1 MGYCHVAIMC
11 NNGRSGAP
19 TPKEFTMAQANTE
32 TSSKAQPATP
42 AREVV
47 AELARNAARGAGEQL
62 GGMVT
67 RLVSVLL
74 DLTTAGDDAQ
84 SAYRRTRA
92 GNLLKTN
99 SYAFIHLAGEALARH
114 LGAAAEELAPASK
127 PDADL
132 DSLSLVPIEV
142 MDSKVA
148 FGALCRPFEIAH
160 SEVLASLC
168 VRLGLLLGRDV
179 LRPAQNPLRP
189 DLFLT
194 AIHEAWCAF
203 EPDTGSHDLLLPL
216 LRPDIFLDLGELLD
230 AADKELRARNKQA
243 RERFHISKSSD
254 TARARRSGMDA
265 ALAQQLRNLLGGAD
279 GEPAV
284 PLIPE
289 LPNMPQGSGWRPS
302 SALGFA
308 VAAPAVAAVQDAGAS
323 VPAQAGVNAG
333 ATAGTNTGTHTGIS
347 AGAIPGHF
355 AGSLIGSL
363 VGNSAGTVAGTV
375 AATTGAQ
382 VGIPFGLQTGPAAG
396 QAQAG
401 MPALGQGAAPVAP
414 AGAVAGV
421 QLVPAGPSVSAAS
434 GTATVPGFVVQLA
447 TPGMPAAPGFM
458 SAPAGVHATS
468 MQGAALAGMPAAV
481 GAPASLLDL
490 LASMQLA
497 QPGLP
502 AAGSVDAASASH
514 AGNATGASVPHQ
526 VFYLP
531 RLKQSLPQGSL
542 SRGEE
547 NTLDLLSR
555 IFETVLL
562 DDNIPLETREL
573 IRFLQVP
580 VLKAALLDQNF
591 FFEETHPARRMIDLL
606 SRMGWEQRQAPDDPV
621 LQAMR
626 RGVDRIG
633 RTGGEPGAEPQAFA
647 EAVAEVEAQL
657 AAEERAAEAAIAQPI
672 ARATKLEK
680 QTVAG
685 RSARKAVA
693 LRLGD
698 AELVATVSAFLDKRW
713 VEVLTF
719 AYLIDEERPGAVE
732 NATQTM
738 DELIWT
744 VKPKATQ
751 EQRKAL
757 IAKLPPLLTALN
769 KWLDAIKWQD
779 ADRLQFFA
787 ELAECHLQIVRAPIE
802 LSPER
807 QLELAVEAA
816 QQDALRRIALEQA
829 SIEQEREQEQRAHE
843 GRASGQRTHDE
854 MKPDNAAPKDAA
866 ISTVDELERGMR
878 LEFRE
883 RDGSVRKVKLAW
895 VSPLRTLF
903 IFSGAARQ
911 ESFSLPAEK
920 LVEAVRCGSIRVL
933 AVEGVVGRV
942 LTEAMQEA
950 VNDPG
955 PKRAVG

>member
-1 MGYCHVAIMC
+1 
-11 NNGRSGAP
+11 
-19 TPKEFTMAQANTE
+19 MAQATTE
-32 TSSKAQPATP
+32 TSSKVQPATP

-62 GGMVT
+62 GGMVA

-114 LGAAAEELAPASK
+114 LDAAAEELAPASK

-160 SEVLASLC
+160 SEVLASIC

-194 AIHEAWCAF
+194 AVHEAWCAF
-203 EPDTGSHDLLLPL
+203 EPDAGSHDLLLPL
-216 LRPDIFLDLGELLD
+216 LRPDLFLDLGELLD

-243 RERFHISKSSD
+243 RERFHISKTTD
-254 TARARRSGMDA
+254 TARSRRSGMDA

-279 GEPAV
+279 GEP
-284 PLIPE
+284 LIPE

-308 VAAPAVAAVQDAGAS
+308 MAVPAAPAVPKEAGAS
-323 VPAQAGVNAG
+323 VPPQAGAN
-333 ATAGTNTGTHTGIS
+333 
-347 AGAIPGHF
+347 
-355 AGSLIGSL
+355 
-363 VGNSAGTVAGTV
+363 
-375 AATTGAQ
+375 AATTGVQMGAQ
-382 VGIPFGLQTGPAAG
+382 LGAPTG
-396 QAQAG
+396 QAQTGVPVSAG
-401 MPALGQGAAPVAP
+401 QGVASMAPASAALGVPFVQAGLAVPAAN
-414 AGAVAGV
+414 GAVAF
-421 QLVPAGPSVSAAS
+421 
-434 GTATVPGFVVQLA
+434 PGFVVPLA
-447 TPGMPAAPGFM
+447 GPGMPAAPGFV
-458 SAPAGVHATS
+458 SAPAGVHAAS
-468 MQGAALAGMPAAV
+468 IGGATLAGIPAA
-481 GAPASLLDL
+481 GAAPASLLDL
-490 LASMQLA
+490 LASLQPA

-502 AAGSVDAASASH
+502 AVGSVGPASMAQ
-514 AGNATGASVPHQ
+514 AGNPAGANAPHQ

-698 AELVATVSAFLDKRW
+698 GELVATVSAFLDKRW
-713 VEVLTF
+713 VDVLTF
-719 AYLIDEERPGAVE
+719 AYMIDDERPGAVE

-807 QLELAVEAA
+807 QLELALEAA

-829 SIEQEREQEQRAHE
+829 SIEQEREQEQRALA
-843 GRASGQRTHDE
+843 GRMHD
-854 MKPDNAAPKDAA
+854 DHANADAAPKDMA

-955 PKRAVG
+955 PKRAAG

>member
-1 MGYCHVAIMC
+1 MC
-11 NNGRSGAP
+11 NNVESGAS
-19 TPKEFTMAQANTE
+19 TPKESTMAQATTE
-32 TSSKAQPATP
+32 TSSNAQPAP
-42 AREVV
+42 PQPRDVL
-47 AELARNAARGAGEQL
+47 AELVRNAARAAGGQL
-62 GGMVT
+62 GDMVT
-67 RLVSVLL
+67 RLVAVLL

-99 SYAFIHLAGEALARH
+99 SYAFVHLASEAIARH
-114 LGAAAEELAPASK
+114 LDAAVDDLAPAAK
-127 PDADL
+127 PGAGF

-142 MDSKVA
+142 MDNRLA
-148 FGALCRPFEIAH
+148 FGALCRPFEITH

-179 LRPAQNPLRP
+179 LRPGQNPLRP
-189 DLFLT
+189 EVFL
-194 AIHEAWCAF
+194 AAVQEAWCAF
-203 EPDTGSHDLLLPL
+203 EPDAGSHDLLLPL
-216 LRPDIFLDLGELLD
+216 LRPEHFLDLAELLG

-243 RERFHISKSSD
+243 RERFHISKTTD
-254 TARARRSGMDA
+254 TARAKRAGMDA
-265 ALAQQLRNLLGGAD
+265 TLAQQLRNLLGGAD
-279 GEPAV
+279 SDPAL

-289 LPNMPQGSGWRPS
+289 LPNMPQGNGWRPS

-308 VAAPAVAAVQDAGAS
+308 VAAPAVTQEGGAAVALQPGAPATMTANAAPGVGTLAGH
-323 VPAQAGVNAG
+323 VPAAAAPPAQSGQGLAPM
-333 ATAGTNTGTHTGIS
+333 TH
-347 AGAIPGHF
+347 PGF
-355 AGSLIGSL
+355 
-363 VGNSAGTVAGTV
+363 VAGTPV
-375 AATTGAQ
+375 
-382 VGIPFGLQTGPAAG
+382 VHAG
-396 QAQAG
+396 FVAG
-401 MPALGQGAAPVAP
+401 MPASHAGVVAATQVGQAGSAAAVQAAP
-414 AGAVAGV
+414 AGVAGPAAAGIVAAPGFAV
-421 QLVPAGPSVSAAS
+421 QLAGGAEGVAP
-434 GTATVPGFVVQLA
+434 VPGFV
-447 TPGMPAAPGFM
+447 
-458 SAPAGVHATS
+458 SAPAGLPPGGPASPT
-468 MQGAALAGMPAAV
+468 MLGMPVSGA
-481 GAPASLLDL
+481 APASLLDL
-490 LASMQLA
+490 LASLQSA
-497 QPGLP
+497 APGLP
-502 AAGSVDAASASH
+502 AAGAPEPAHGARVVQGGATAHGADAPGAH
-514 AGNATGASVPHQ
+514 APHQ

-547 NTLDLLSR
+547 HTLDLLSR

-562 DDNIPLETREL
+562 DDHIPAETREL

-580 VLKAALLDQNF
+580 VLKAALLDQSF
-591 FFEETHPARRMIDLL
+591 FFEEMHPARRMIDLL

-621 LQAMR
+621 VQAMR
-626 RGVDRIG
+626 RGVDKIG
-633 RTGGEPGAEPQAFA
+633 REPGAGPQAFA
-647 EAVAEVEAQL
+647 DAVAEVEAQL
-657 AAEERAAEAAIAQPI
+657 AAEERAAEEAIARPI

-680 QTVAG
+680 QNVAG
-685 RSARKAVA
+685 RSARQAVR

-698 AELVATVSAFLDKRW
+698 GELIATVSAFLERRW
-713 VEVLTF
+713 VDVLTF
-719 AYLIDEERPGAVE
+719 AYMIDEDRPGAID

-757 IAKLPPLLTALN
+757 IAKLPPLLTTLN

-816 QQDALRRIALEQA
+816 QHDALRRIAQEQA
-829 SIEQEREQEQRAHE
+829 MAAQEAQHEQ
-843 GRASGQRTHDE
+843 
-854 MKPDNAAPKDAA
+854 AAPKDDAVHT
-866 ISTVDELERGMR
+866 IDELERGMR

-911 ESFSLPAEK
+911 ESFSLPVEK

-933 AVEGVVGRV
+933 RVEGVVGRV

-955 PKRAVG
+955 PKRAAG

>member
-1 MGYCHVAIMC
+1 
-11 NNGRSGAP
+11 
-19 TPKEFTMAQANTE
+19 MAQAHTE
-32 TSSKAQPATP
+32 TSISKPAPPPRAVLAQLV
-42 AREVV
+42 R
-47 AELARNAARGAGEQL
+47 AAAQGASEQL
-62 GGMVT
+62 GGLVT
-67 RLVSVLL
+67 RLSTVLL

-84 SAYRRTRA
+84 AAYRRTRA
-92 GNLLKTN
+92 GNLLRTN
-99 SYAFIHLAGEALARH
+99 SYAFIHLAGEALTRA
-114 LGAAAEELAPASK
+114 LEAAADELAPAAK
-127 PDADL
+127 RGADL

-179 LRPAQNPLRP
+179 LRPGQNPLRP
-189 DLFLT
+189 EVFLT
-194 AIHEAWCAF
+194 AIHDAWCAF
-203 EPDTGSHDLLLPL
+203 EPDAGSHDLLLPL
-216 LRPDIFLDLGELLD
+216 LTPDHFLDLGALLD

-243 RERFHISKSSD
+243 RERFHISKTTD
-254 TARARRSGMDA
+254 TARNKRAGMDA
-265 ALAQQLRNLLGGAD
+265 ALAQQLRSLLGGAD
-279 GEPAV
+279 SEAAA

-289 LPNMPQGSGWRPS
+289 LQNMPQGSGWRPS
-302 SALGFA
+302 SAAGFA
-308 VAAPAVAAVQDAGAS
+308 VAAPLAAQDKAGVAAAAS
-323 VPAQAGVNAG
+323 LSTP
-333 ATAGTNTGTHTGIS
+333 
-347 AGAIPGHF
+347 
-355 AGSLIGSL
+355 
-363 VGNSAGTVAGTV
+363 
-375 AATTGAQ
+375 
-382 VGIPFGLQTGPAAG
+382 AG

-401 MPALGQGAAPVAP
+401 APLFAAGGQGAATMAPGAVPAGVQPVHGGGAVP
-414 AGAVAGV
+414 VQAGAVA
-421 QLVPAGPSVSAAS
+421 
-434 GTATVPGFVVQLA
+434 PGFVVQLA
-447 TPGMPAAPGFM
+447 PGGLPLAQGFVAAPVNGQPHPVQGI
-458 SAPAGVHATS
+458 AAG
-468 MQGAALAGMPAAV
+468 ALAASGAV
-481 GAPASLLDL
+481 PASLLDL
-490 LASMQLA
+490 LASLQLA
-497 QPGLP
+497 QPAMHGAGALDGVAGGAPAGAAIQAGMESGVQP
-502 AAGSVDAASASH
+502 AA
-514 AGNATGASVPHQ
+514 HQ

-547 NTLDLLSR
+547 HTLDLLSR

-562 DDNIPLETREL
+562 DENIPQETRDL

-580 VLKAALLDQNF
+580 VLKAALLDQDF
-591 FFEETHPARRMIDLL
+591 FFEEMHPARRMIDLL
-606 SRMGWEQRQAPDDPV
+606 SRMGWEGREAPDDPV
-621 LQAMR
+621 VQAMR

-633 RTGGEPGAEPQAFA
+633 REPGAEPQAFA

-672 ARATKLEK
+672 ARAKKLER
-680 QTVAG
+680 QNVAG
-685 RSARKAVA
+685 RSARQAVQ
-693 LRLGD
+693 LRLGEG
-698 AELVATVSAFLDKRW
+698 ELVATVSAFLEKRW
-713 VEVLTF
+713 VDVLTF
-719 AYLIDEERPGAVE
+719 AYMIDDERPGAVD

-757 IAKLPPLLTALN
+757 IAKLPPLLTTLN

-816 QQDALRRIALEQA
+816 QQDALRRIAQEQA
-829 SIEQEREQEQRAHE
+829 LAVQEANAREAQ
-843 GRASGQRTHDE
+843 
-854 MKPDNAAPKDAA
+854 APQDDAVL
-866 ISTVDELERGMR
+866 TVDELERGMR

-920 LVEAVRCGSIRVL
+920 LVEAVRSGSIRVL

-950 VNDPG
+950 VNDPA
-955 PKRAVG
+955 PKRAAGQGGR

>member
-1 MGYCHVAIMC
+1 
-11 NNGRSGAP
+11 
-19 TPKEFTMAQANTE
+19 MAQAITE
-32 TSSKAQPATP
+32 TSSKIQPATP

-99 SYAFIHLAGEALARH
+99 SYAFIHLASEALARH
-114 LGAAAEELAPASK
+114 LAAAAEELAPASK

-160 SEVLASLC
+160 SEVLASIC

-194 AIHEAWCAF
+194 AVHEAWCAF
-203 EPDTGSHDLLLPL
+203 EPDAGSHDLLLPL
-216 LRPDIFLDLGELLD
+216 LRPDLFLDLGELLD

-243 RERFHISKSSD
+243 RERFHISKSTD
-254 TARARRSGMDA
+254 TARSKRSGMDA

-279 GEPAV
+279 GEPAL

-302 SALGFA
+302 SALGFV
-308 VAAPAVAAVQDAGAS
+308 VAAPALPAVPQEAGALM
-323 VPAQAGVNAG
+323 PPQAGAN
-333 ATAGTNTGTHTGIS
+333 
-347 AGAIPGHF
+347 
-355 AGSLIGSL
+355 
-363 VGNSAGTVAGTV
+363 
-375 AATTGAQ
+375 AATTGVQMGAQ
-382 VGIPFGLQTGPAAG
+382 SGAPTG
-396 QAQAG
+396 QAQSGVPVSAG
-401 MPALGQGAAPVAP
+401 QGVASMASAGAAVAVQFVQAGLAMPAVNGG
-414 AGAVAGV
+414 
-421 QLVPAGPSVSAAS
+421 
-434 GTATVPGFVVQLA
+434 ATVPGFVVPLA
-447 TPGMPAAPGFM
+447 GPGVPAAPGFV
-458 SAPAGVHATS
+458 SAPAGVHAPS
-468 MQGAALAGMPAAV
+468 IGGATLAGMPAA
-481 GAPASLLDL
+481 GAAPASLLDL
-490 LASMQLA
+490 LASLQPA

-502 AAGSVDAASASH
+502 AVGSVDLASTAQAGHPASA
-514 AGNATGASVPHQ
+514 PHQ

-672 ARATKLEK
+672 ARATRLEK

-685 RSARKAVA
+685 RSARNAVA

-698 AELVATVSAFLDKRW
+698 GELVATVSAFLDKRW
-713 VEVLTF
+713 VDVLTF
-719 AYLIDEERPGAVE
+719 AYMIDEERPGAVE

-829 SIEQEREQEQRAHE
+829 SIEQEREQEQRALGGPAGVE
-843 GRASGQRTHDE
+843 RANDQRTQD
-854 MKPDNAAPKDAA
+854 DAAPKDTA

-883 RDGSVRKVKLAW
+883 RGGSVRKVKLAW

-955 PKRAVG
+955 PKRAAG

>member
-1 MGYCHVAIMC
+1 MC

-32 TSSKAQPATP
+32 TSSNTKPATP
-42 AREVV
+42 PREVL
-47 AELARNAARGAGEQL
+47 AELVRNAARGAAEQL

-114 LGAAAEELAPASK
+114 LEGAADELAPAGK
-127 PDADL
+127 PGANL

-189 DLFLT
+189 EVFLV
-194 AIHEAWCAF
+194 AVQEAWCAF
-203 EPDTGSHDLLLPL
+203 EPDAGSHDLLPPL
-216 LRPDIFLDLGELLD
+216 LKPELFLDLGELLD

-243 RERFHISKSSD
+243 RERFHISKTSD
-254 TARARRSGMDA
+254 NTRTKRAGMDA
-265 ALAQQLRNLLGGAD
+265 ALARQLRKLLGGAD
-279 GEPAV
+279 SEPAL

-289 LPNMPQGSGWRPS
+289 LPDMPQGSGWRPS
-302 SALGFA
+302 SAAGFA
-308 VAAPAVAAVQDAGAS
+308 VAAPAPASPEEGAATASQPGAAVTMAPAGQGVVPMVPMGPAGFVPGGQLAHAGLAAPVVPGIVAAPGFVVQFAGGA
-323 VPAQAGVNAG
+323 AGTTIGTTAG
-333 ATAGTNTGTHTGIS
+333 ATAGTT
-347 AGAIPGHF
+347 AGRT
-355 AGSLIGSL
+355 AGSA
-363 VGNSAGTVAGTV
+363 AGMATPAGV
-375 AATTGAQ
+375 AATA
-382 VGIPFGLQTGPAAG
+382 
-396 QAQAG
+396 
-401 MPALGQGAAPVAP
+401 AAP
-414 AGAVAGV
+414 G
-421 QLVPAGPSVSAAS
+421 LVPAGLVQAA
-434 GTATVPGFVVQLA
+434 GA
-447 TPGMPAAPGFM
+447 
-458 SAPAGVHATS
+458 
-468 MQGAALAGMPAAV
+468 GAAAGAGP
-481 GAPASLLDL
+481 APASLLDL
-490 LASMQLA
+490 LASFQHA

-502 AAGSVDAASASH
+502 AAGMPGAPPAADSGIAA
-514 AGNATGASVPHQ
+514 AGGAPHQ

-547 NTLDLLSR
+547 HTLDLLSR

-562 DDNIPLETREL
+562 DDNIPQETREL
-573 IRFLQVP
+573 IRYLQVP
-580 VLKAALLDQNF
+580 VLKAALLDQSF
-591 FFEETHPARRMIDLL
+591 FFEEMHPARRMIDLL

-621 LQAMR
+621 VQAMR

-633 RTGGEPGAEPQAFA
+633 REPGAEPQAFA

-672 ARATKLEK
+672 ARATRLEK
-680 QTVAG
+680 QNVAG
-685 RSARKAVA
+685 RSARQAVK
-693 LRLGD
+693 LRLGEG
-698 AELVATVSAFLDKRW
+698 ELVATVSAFLEKRW
-713 VEVLTF
+713 VDVLTF
-719 AYLIDEERPGAVE
+719 AYMIDEERPGAVE

-757 IAKLPPLLTALN
+757 IAKLPPLLATLN

-779 ADRLQFFA
+779 AERLQFFA

-807 QLELAVEAA
+807 QLELAMEAA
-816 QQDALRRIALEQA
+816 QQDALRRIAQEQA
-829 SIEQEREQEQRAHE
+829 MVTQEAQSQE
-843 GRASGQRTHDE
+843 ASRPQD
-854 MKPDNAAPKDAA
+854 DAVL
-866 ISTVDELERGMR
+866 TVDELERGMR

-933 AVEGVVGRV
+933 TVEGVVGRV

-955 PKRAVG
+955 PRHAAG

>member
-1 MGYCHVAIMC
+1 
-11 NNGRSGAP
+11 
-19 TPKEFTMAQANTE
+19 MAQATTE

-114 LGAAAEELAPASK
+114 LAAAADELAPASK

-160 SEVLASLC
+160 SEALASIC
-168 VRLGLLLGRDV
+168 VRLGLLLGREV

-189 DLFLT
+189 DVFLT

-203 EPDTGSHDLLLPL
+203 EPDAGSHDLLLPL
-216 LRPDIFLDLGELLD
+216 LKPELFLDLGELLD

-243 RERFHISKSSD
+243 RERFHISKTTD

-279 GEPAV
+279 GEPAL

-308 VAAPAVAAVQDAGAS
+308 VAAPAVPTAPQEPGAS
-323 VPAQAGVNAG
+323 MP
-333 ATAGTNTGTHTGIS
+333 
-347 AGAIPGHF
+347 P
-355 AGSLIGSL
+355 
-363 VGNSAGTVAGTV
+363 
-375 AATTGAQ
+375 
-382 VGIPFGLQTGPAAG
+382 
-396 QAQAG
+396 QAG
-401 MPALGQGAAPVAP
+401 MPAPAAGQGGTPLAPVITA
-414 AGAVAGV
+414 AGM
-421 QLVPAGPSVSAAS
+421 QLVQAGLAVPAANGVAAI
-434 GTATVPGFVVQLA
+434 PGFVVPLVG
-447 TPGMPAAPGFM
+447 PGMPAAPGFV
-458 SAPAGVHATS
+458 SAPAGVHVANV
-468 MQGAALAGMPAAV
+468 QGATLAGVPAA
-481 GAPASLLDL
+481 GTAPASLLDL
-490 LASMQLA
+490 LASIQLA

-502 AAGSVDAASASH
+502 VAGSVDAASAGS
-514 AGNATGASVPHQ
+514 AAQTGNAAGASAPHQ

-531 RLKQSLPQGSL
+531 RLKQSLPEGSL

-562 DDNIPLETREL
+562 DDSIPLETREL

-685 RSARKAVA
+685 RSARQAVA
-693 LRLGD
+693 LRLDDG
-698 AELVATVSAFLDKRW
+698 ELVATVSAFLDKRW
-713 VEVLTF
+713 VDVLTF
-719 AYLIDEERPGAVE
+719 AYMIDEERPGAVE

-829 SIEQEREQEQRAHE
+829 SIEQEREQEREQEQRALG
-843 GRASGQRTHDE
+843 GRAGDGQANDQQTRD
-854 MKPDNAAPKDAA
+854 DAAPKDAA

-955 PKRAVG
+955 PKRAAG

>member
-47 AELARNAARGAGEQL
+47 AELAHNAARGAGEQL

-114 LGAAAEELAPASK
+114 LAAAAEELAPASK

-189 DLFLT
+189 DVFLT

-203 EPDTGSHDLLLPL
+203 EPDTGSHELLLPL
-216 LRPDIFLDLGELLD
+216 MKPDIFLDLGALLD

-243 RERFHISKSSD
+243 RERFHISKSTD

-265 ALAQQLRNLLGGAD
+265 ALARQLRNLLGGAD

-308 VAAPAVAAVQDAGAS
+308 VAAPAVPAVPQDAGAAM
-323 VPAQAGVNAG
+323 PAQAGANAAISTAHIAGSIAGIGSGYIAGMVAVPVMG
-333 ATAGTNTGTHTGIS
+333 ASIS
-347 AGAIPGHF
+347 ASTDVQ
-355 AGSLIGSL
+355 AG
-363 VGNSAGTVAGTV
+363 VQAGQARAGLP
-375 AATTGAQ
+375 AT
-382 VGIPFGLQTGPAAG
+382 AAG
-396 QAQAG
+396 QG
-401 MPALGQGAAPVAP
+401 VGPVMP

-421 QLVPAGPSVSAAS
+421 QLVQAG
-434 GTATVPGFVVQLA
+434 L
-447 TPGMPAAPGFM
+447 PAA
-458 SAPAGVHATS
+458 A
-468 MQGAALAGMPAAV
+468 

-490 LASMQLA
+490 LASLQLA

-502 AAGSVDAASASH
+502 AAGGVDAASAANAAQ
-514 AGNATGASVPHQ
+514 AGSTPHQ

-633 RTGGEPGAEPQAFA
+633 RTGGEPGAAPQAFA

-672 ARATKLEK
+672 ARARKLEK

-698 AELVATVSAFLDKRW
+698 AELVAMVSAFLDKRW
-713 VEVLTF
+713 VDVLTF

-779 ADRLQFFA
+779 ADRLHFFA

-829 SIEQEREQEQRAHE
+829 SIEQEREQEQLAHE
-843 GRASGQRTHDE
+843 GRAHDQRAHDRRTHDE
-854 MKPDNAAPKDAA
+854 KTPDNAAPKDAA

-955 PKRAVG
+955 PKRSAG

>member
-1 MGYCHVAIMC
+1 
-11 NNGRSGAP
+11 
-19 TPKEFTMAQANTE
+19 MAQANTE
-32 TSSKAQPATP
+32 TSSHTKPATP
-42 AREVV
+42 PREVL
-47 AELARNAARGAGEQL
+47 AELVRNAARGAAEQL

-99 SYAFIHLAGEALARH
+99 SYAFIHLASEALARH
-114 LGAAAEELAPASK
+114 LEQAADELAPAGK
-127 PDADL
+127 PGADL

-189 DLFLT
+189 EVFLV
-194 AIHEAWCAF
+194 AIQEAWCAF
-203 EPDTGSHDLLLPL
+203 EPDAGSHDLLPPL
-216 LRPDIFLDLGELLD
+216 LKPELFLDLGELLD

-243 RERFHISKSSD
+243 RERFHISKTSD
-254 TARARRSGMDA
+254 NTRTRRAGMDA
-265 ALAQQLRNLLGGAD
+265 ALAQQLRKLLGGAD
-279 GEPAV
+279 SESAL

-289 LPNMPQGSGWRPS
+289 LPDMPQGSGWRPS
-302 SALGFA
+302 SAVGFA
-308 VAAPAVAAVQDAGAS
+308 VAAPAATSPQEGAATASQAGAAVTMAAGA
-323 VPAQAGVNAG
+323 PAGQMLGAG
-333 ATAGTNTGTHTGIS
+333 APLA
-347 AGAIPGHF
+347 P
-355 AGSLIGSL
+355 
-363 VGNSAGTVAGTV
+363 
-375 AATTGAQ
+375 
-382 VGIPFGLQTGPAAG
+382 AG
-396 QAQAG
+396 QG
-401 MPALGQGAAPVAP
+401 VAP
-414 AGAVAGV
+414 AGQGV
-421 QLVPAGPSVSAAS
+421 VPIVPMGPAGFVPGGQPAHAGLAAPVVP
-434 GTATVPGFVVQLA
+434 GIAAAPGFVVQFAGAAAGTTAGA
-447 TPGMPAAPGFM
+447 TTGTTTSVGSTAGTAAGMAAAAGAAVTAAVPGLV
-458 SAPAGVHATS
+458 PAGLVQAAAA
-468 MQGAALAGMPAAV
+468 GAAAGAGP
-481 GAPASLLDL
+481 APASLLDL
-490 LASMQLA
+490 LASFQLA

-502 AAGSVDAASASH
+502 AAGAA
-514 AGNATGASVPHQ
+514 PHQ

-547 NTLDLLSR
+547 HTLDLLSR

-562 DDNIPLETREL
+562 DDNIPQETREL

-580 VLKAALLDQNF
+580 VLKAALLDQSF
-591 FFEETHPARRMIDLL
+591 FFEEMHPARRMIDLL

-621 LQAMR
+621 VQAMR

-633 RTGGEPGAEPQAFA
+633 REPGAEPQAFA

-657 AAEERAAEAAIAQPI
+657 AVEERAAEAAIAQPI

-680 QTVAG
+680 QNVAG
-685 RSARKAVA
+685 RSARQAVR

-698 AELVATVSAFLDKRW
+698 GELVATVSAFLEKRW
-713 VEVLTF
+713 VDVLTF
-719 AYLIDEERPGAVE
+719 AYMIDEERPGAVE

-757 IAKLPPLLTALN
+757 IAKLPPLLTTLN

-779 ADRLQFFA
+779 AERLQFFA

-816 QQDALRRIALEQA
+816 QQDALRRIAQEQA
-829 SIEQEREQEQRAHE
+829 MATQEAQSQA
-843 GRASGQRTHDE
+843 ASRPQD
-854 MKPDNAAPKDAA
+854 DAVL
-866 ISTVDELERGMR
+866 TVDELERGMR

-933 AVEGVVGRV
+933 TVEGVVGRV
-942 LTEAMQEA
+942 LTEAMREA

-955 PKRAVG
+955 PKRAAG

>member
-1 MGYCHVAIMC
+1 
-11 NNGRSGAP
+11 
-19 TPKEFTMAQANTE
+19 MAQAHTE
-32 TSSKAQPATP
+32 TSISKPAP
-42 AREVV
+42 PPREV
-47 AELARNAARGAGEQL
+47 LAQLVRSAAQGASEQL
-62 GGMVT
+62 GGLVT
-67 RLVSVLL
+67 RLTTVLL

-84 SAYRRTRA
+84 AAYRRTRA

-99 SYAFIHLAGEALARH
+99 SYAFIHLAGEALTRA
-114 LGAAAEELAPASK
+114 LEAAADELAPAAK
-127 PDADL
+127 RGADL

-179 LRPAQNPLRP
+179 LRPGQNPLRP
-189 DLFLT
+189 EVFLT

-203 EPDTGSHDLLLPL
+203 EPDAGSHDLLLPL
-216 LRPDIFLDLGELLD
+216 LTPEHFLDLGALLD

-243 RERFHISKSSD
+243 RERFHISKTTD
-254 TARARRSGMDA
+254 TARHKRAGMDA
-265 ALAQQLRNLLGGAD
+265 ALAQQLRSLLGGVD
-279 GEPAV
+279 GDPSL

-289 LPNMPQGSGWRPS
+289 LQNMPQGSGWRPS
-302 SALGFA
+302 SAAGFA
-308 VAAPAVAAVQDAGAS
+308 VAAPQTAQDKTGASAPASLPAPAGQVQAGQVQAGAPLFAAGGQGTGTLAPGA
-323 VPAQAGVNAG
+323 VPAGVQPVHAGGGLPVQ
-333 ATAGTNTGTHTGIS
+333 
-347 AGAIPGHF
+347 AGAI
-355 AGSLIGSL
+355 A
-363 VGNSAGTVAGTV
+363 
-375 AATTGAQ
+375 
-382 VGIPFGLQTGPAAG
+382 
-396 QAQAG
+396 
-401 MPALGQGAAPVAP
+401 
-414 AGAVAGV
+414 
-421 QLVPAGPSVSAAS
+421 
-434 GTATVPGFVVQLA
+434 PGFVVQLA
-447 TPGMPAAPGFM
+447 PGGVPLAGGFAAAPGHGQQPVQA
-458 SAPAGVHATS
+458 SAAAG
-468 MQGAALAGMPAAV
+468 PAAS
-481 GAPASLLDL
+481 GAAPASLIDL
-490 LASMQLA
+490 LASLQLA
-497 QPGLP
+497 QPGIPGAGALDGAAAALAGAAVQAGTEPGVQP
-502 AAGSVDAASASH
+502 AA
-514 AGNATGASVPHQ
+514 HQ

-547 NTLDLLSR
+547 HTLDLLSR

-562 DDNIPLETREL
+562 DENIPQETREL

-591 FFEETHPARRMIDLL
+591 FFEEMHPARRMIDLL

-621 LQAMR
+621 VQAMR

-633 RTGGEPGAEPQAFA
+633 REPGAEPQAFA

-657 AAEERAAEAAIAQPI
+657 AAEERAVEAAIAQPI

-680 QTVAG
+680 QNVAG
-685 RSARKAVA
+685 RSARQAVQ
-693 LRLGD
+693 LRLGEG
-698 AELVATVSAFLDKRW
+698 ELIATVSAFLEKRW
-713 VEVLTF
+713 VDVLTF
-719 AYLIDEERPGAVE
+719 AYMIDEERPGAVD

-757 IAKLPPLLTALN
+757 IAKLPPLLTTLN

-816 QQDALRRIALEQA
+816 QQDALRRIAQEQA
-829 SIEQEREQEQRAHE
+829 LAVQEANAREAQAPQ
-843 GRASGQRTHDE
+843 DE
-854 MKPDNAAPKDAA
+854 AVL
-866 ISTVDELERGMR
+866 TVDELERGMR
-878 LEFRE
+878 LEFKE
-883 RDGSVRKVKLAW
+883 RDGSLRKVKLAW

-920 LVEAVRCGSIRVL
+920 LVEAVRSGSIRVL
-933 AVEGVVGRV
+933 TVEGVVGRV

-950 VNDPG
+950 VNDPA
-955 PKRAVG
+955 PKRAAG

>member
-11 NNGRSGAP
+11 NNGSSGAP
-19 TPKEFTMAQANTE
+19 TPKEFTMAQATTE
-32 TSSKAQPATP
+32 TSSNSKPAQP
-42 AREVV
+42 REV
-47 AELARNAARGAGEQL
+47 LAQLVRSAARGAGEQL
-62 GGMVT
+62 GAMVT
-67 RLVSVLL
+67 RLVTVLL

-99 SYAFIHLAGEALARH
+99 SYAFIHLASEALARA
-114 LGAAAEELAPASK
+114 LEEAAEELAPAVK
-127 PDADL
+127 RGADL

-168 VRLGLLLGRDV
+168 VRLGMLLGRDV
-179 LRPAQNPLRP
+179 LRPGQNPLRP
-189 DLFLT
+189 EVLL
-194 AIHEAWCAF
+194 AAVHEAWCAF
-203 EPDTGSHDLLLPL
+203 EPDAGSHDLLLPL
-216 LRPDIFLDLGELLD
+216 LTPDNFLDLGALYG
-230 AADKELRARNKQA
+230 AADRELRARNKQA

-254 TARARRSGMDA
+254 TARAKRSGMDA
-265 ALAQQLRNLLGGAD
+265 TLAQQLRNLLGGAD
-279 GEPAV
+279 GDPAL

-289 LPNMPQGSGWRPS
+289 LPNMPQGGGWRPS
-302 SALGFA
+302 SAAGFA
-308 VAAPAVAAVQDAGAS
+308 VAVPMAAPVTAQARTDAPAQGAAPDAVPAAASSSASAFASSFTSGSAPSSAPGHPLQAGRPLFAAAGQGAGTMVQGEAPAGVTLIHGAGT
-323 VPAQAGVNAG
+323 VPAQAGA
-333 ATAGTNTGTHTGIS
+333 
-347 AGAIPGHF
+347 
-355 AGSLIGSL
+355 
-363 VGNSAGTVAGTV
+363 
-375 AATTGAQ
+375 
-382 VGIPFGLQTGPAAG
+382 
-396 QAQAG
+396 
-401 MPALGQGAAPVAP
+401 MPA
-414 AGAVAGV
+414 
-421 QLVPAGPSVSAAS
+421 
-434 GTATVPGFVVQLA
+434 PGFVVQLGTGGVPLA
-447 TPGMPAAPGFM
+447 QGCVAAPATGTGHAQAMPGF
-458 SAPAGVHATS
+458 AAGALPAS
-468 MQGAALAGMPAAV
+468 GA
-481 GAPASLLDL
+481 APASLLDL
-490 LASMQLA
+490 LASFQAVQPGMPGASPLEAANAAQAGPHLHAGAQPNA
-497 QPGLP
+497 QPG
-502 AAGSVDAASASH
+502 A
-514 AGNATGASVPHQ
+514 HQ

-547 NTLDLLSR
+547 HTLDLLSR

-562 DDNIPLETREL
+562 DDKIPPETREL

-591 FFEETHPARRMIDLL
+591 FFEEMHPARRMIDLL
-606 SRMGWEQRQAPDDPV
+606 SRLGWEQRQAPDDPV
-621 LQAMR
+621 VQAMR

-633 RTGGEPGAEPQAFA
+633 REPGAEPQAFA
-647 EAVAEVEAQL
+647 EAVAEVEAEL
-657 AAEERAAEAAIAQPI
+657 AAEERAAEAAIARPI
-672 ARATKLEK
+672 AHATRLEK
-680 QTVAG
+680 QNVAT
-685 RSARKAVA
+685 RSARQAVQ

-698 AELVATVSAFLDKRW
+698 GELIATVSAFLEKRW
-713 VEVLTF
+713 VDVLTF
-719 AYLIDEERPGAVE
+719 AYMIDEERPGAVD

-757 IAKLPPLLTALN
+757 IAKLPPLLTTLN

-787 ELAECHLQIVRAPIE
+787 ELAECHVQIVRAPIE

-816 QQDALRRIALEQA
+816 QQDALRRIAREQA
-829 SIEQEREQEQRAHE
+829 MAAQEDRAQEAQREEA
-843 GRASGQRTHDE
+843 G
-854 MKPDNAAPKDAA
+854 APKDDAVL
-866 ISTVDELERGMR
+866 TVDELERGMR
-878 LEFRE
+878 LEFKE

-920 LVEAVRCGSIRVL
+920 LVEAVRSGSIRVL
-933 AVEGVVGRV
+933 TVEGVVGRV

-950 VNDPG
+950 VNDPA
-955 PKRAVG
+955 PQRAAG

>member
-1 MGYCHVAIMC
+1 
-11 NNGRSGAP
+11 
-19 TPKEFTMAQANTE
+19 MAQATTE
-32 TSSKAQPATP
+32 TSSKIQPATP

-62 GGMVT
+62 GGMVA

-114 LGAAAEELAPASK
+114 LDAAAEELAPASK

-160 SEVLASLC
+160 SEVLASIC

-194 AIHEAWCAF
+194 AVHEAWCAF
-203 EPDTGSHDLLLPL
+203 EPDAASHDLLLPL
-216 LRPDIFLDLGELLD
+216 LRPDLFLDLGELLD

-243 RERFHISKSSD
+243 RERFHISKTTD
-254 TARARRSGMDA
+254 AARSRRSGMDA

-279 GEPAV
+279 GEP
-284 PLIPE
+284 LIPE

-308 VAAPAVAAVQDAGAS
+308 MAVPAVPQEAGAS
-323 VPAQAGVNAG
+323 VPPQAGANAG
-333 ATAGTNTGTHTGIS
+333 
-347 AGAIPGHF
+347 
-355 AGSLIGSL
+355 
-363 VGNSAGTVAGTV
+363 
-375 AATTGAQ
+375 TTGVQMGAQ
-382 VGIPFGLQTGPAAG
+382 LGAPAG
-396 QAQAG
+396 QAQSGVPVSA
-401 MPALGQGAAPVAP
+401 GQGVASMAP
-414 AGAVAGV
+414 AGAAVGVPFVQAGLAMPAVDGGAAVA
-421 QLVPAGPSVSAAS
+421 
-434 GTATVPGFVVQLA
+434 GFVVPLA
-447 TPGMPAAPGFM
+447 GPGTPAAPGFV
-458 SAPAGVHATS
+458 SAPAGVHAAS
-468 MQGAALAGMPAAV
+468 IGGATLAGIPAA
-481 GAPASLLDL
+481 GAAPASLLDL
-490 LASMQLA
+490 LASL

-502 AAGSVDAASASH
+502 AVGSVDPASTAQ
-514 AGNATGASVPHQ
+514 AGNPASVPHQ

-685 RSARKAVA
+685 RSARNAVA

-698 AELVATVSAFLDKRW
+698 GELVATVSAFLDKRW
-713 VEVLTF
+713 VDVLTF
-719 AYLIDEERPGAVE
+719 AYMIDEERPGAVE

-829 SIEQEREQEQRAHE
+829 SIEKEREQEQRALAE
-843 GRASGQRTHDE
+843 QTRDGT
-854 MKPDNAAPKDAA
+854 APKEAA

-955 PKRAVG
+955 PKRAAG